1 MKKIIVYLISLLLF
15 IFTNPSLY
23 SADITEFQIDNAG
36 INESLLNYFSEEEI
50 KKETFFYKT
59 QKNNKDFGHVSIKKK
74 IKGSIYDEIIVAY
87 NSSDK
92 KYLIKHI
99 AGSIKFENNNI
110 KECLKK
116 KEEITKE
123 VSVIFKDNKT
133 FDWGKKP
140 YSFDRNSYTYQFVIY
155 FGDTNI
161 YPNDSASITCYEW
174 SKQHLNYFQ
183 LSVSIFS
190 KEYND
195 YLYYLK
201 NKKQ

>member
-87 NSSDK
+87 NSSIGNIGPA
-92 KYLIKHI
+92 KYIDPSYSIGYAVACFQFATVNECNNFIEYINSQIVKFAIKNLKTSIQNAKNTFEKIPKIDLTKSWTDTDLYAHFGLTQEEI
-99 AGSIKFENNNI
+99 DYVKASIK
-110 KECLKK
+110 
-116 KEEITKE
+116 
-123 VSVIFKDNKT
+123 
-133 FDWGKKP
+133 
-140 YSFDRNSYTYQFVIY
+140 
-155 FGDTNI
+155 
-161 YPNDSASITCYEW
+161 
-174 SKQHLNYFQ
+174 
-183 LSVSIFS
+183 
-190 KEYND
+190 
-195 YLYYLK
+195 
-201 NKKQ
+201 